1 MLKSDSHHPK
11 KCVLFVSLQ
20 PFKTD
25 EKWFLFH
32 LKSSFR
38 SQDIKFLPL
47 YFGQIEKTAWFER

>member
-1 MLKSDSHHPK
+1 MLKSDTHHPK

-25 EKWFLFH
+25 GKWFLFH

-47 YFGQIEKTAWFER
+47 YFGQIEKTA